1 MDLETLLRRVFVSP
15 YTWLR
20 PLETSPEVTWVSASL
35 ETLEPGDVFL
45 ATTAAAP
52 EHLEAAKR
60 RGAWVLLLIGKEP
73 PGYFPASIP
82 VVWVQ
87 TPHPL
92 STVYRHLLQALTQPA
107 GPGQPQVLFW
117 RLLSGE
123 SGHLGHLRVTLENLG
138 LKVTRSY
145 RVFRLQTV
153 RDRQALALLK
163 GVLPSPPQA
172 LVAPLRPGEL
182 AALVAEPEEAGSA
195 WKERLAAL
203 RARIGTFR
211 WALTH
216 PVPWTEWPQAFHR
229 AGTML
234 EIARCFTLIDGLHE
248 DEARPYLHMLQVTRP
263 EEARLLV
270 QRVLGRVLAH
280 PERDTLLLS
289 LEAILVK
296 PSLSQA
302 ARALYIHRNTLHQRL
317 ERLAHLTGYRFDN
330 PHHRLALHLAWFWEK
345 WLHHR

>member
-15 YTWLR
+15 YTWPV
-20 PLETSPEVTWVSASL
+20 PLEKPLEVAWISASL

-45 ATTAAAP
+45 ATTHAAP
-52 EHLEAAKR
+52 EHLDEARR
-60 RGAWVLLLIGKEP
+60 RGAQALLLIGKEP
-73 PGYFPASIP
+73 PVHFPEGLP

-92 STVYRHLLQALTQPA
+92 STVYRHLIQALTQPL
-107 GPGQPQVLFW
+107 GPAQPQSLFW
-117 RLLSGE
+117 ALMSGE
-123 SGHLGHLRVTLENLG
+123 SGHLGHLRVTLESLG
-138 LKVTRSY
+138 LNVTRSY
-145 RVFRLQTV
+145 RILRLQTTQ
-153 RDRQALALLK
+153 DRQALALLK
-163 GVLPSPPQA
+163 EALPAPPNA

-195 WKERLAAL
+195 WEKRLTTL
-203 RARIGTFR
+203 HKRLSTIR
-211 WALTH
+211 WALTR

-248 DEARPYLHMLQVTRP
+248 DEARPYLHMLKVTRP

-270 QRVLGRVLAH
+270 QHVLGRVLAH
-280 PERDTLLLS
+280 PERDALLLS